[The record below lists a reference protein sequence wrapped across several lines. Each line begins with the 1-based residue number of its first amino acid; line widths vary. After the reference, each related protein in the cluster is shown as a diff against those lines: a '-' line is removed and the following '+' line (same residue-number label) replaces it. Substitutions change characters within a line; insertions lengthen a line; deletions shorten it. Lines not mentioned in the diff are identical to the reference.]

1 MNLNRTQ
8 NAVRNIITG
17 SILKLYQIAVPFA
30 MRTIMIYVLGIEY
43 LGLNSLF
50 TSVLQVLNLAELG
63 IGSAM
68 IFAMYKPII
77 ENDTQTINALM
88 NLYKIYYRVIGGIV
102 LLGGCAVIPFL
113 PKFIAKDVPPDI
125 NIYVLYFM
133 NLSAT
138 VLSYWLFA
146 YRNSILQAH
155 QRLDVVNKI
164 TLVTETI
171 KYVLQIST
179 LFLFKS
185 YYIYVLILLFTQIL
199 TNIITAYISKKY
211 FPDYKPDGK
220 IDPEIKKSIDNKI
233 KDLFTAKLGGVVVN
247 SADTI
252 IISAFLGLSMVALYQ
267 NYYFILTS
275 VMGFI
280 TIIFNS
286 CIAGIGNSLIVE
298 SKEKNY
304 NDLKKLTFIIVFI
317 TATCSACFISIFQP
331 FITVWGKGD
340 RLLLPFPVVCCLVLY
355 FIVYEFNAI
364 FNVFKDAAGMWH
376 EDRFRPLVTA
386 CSNLTMNLLTV
397 KFLGLY
403 GIILSTVVSFL
414 FIGIPW
420 ILNNIFKTIFDRKD
434 FKEYVFLVLGYFFEV
449 IIIAALTYLSC
460 HFIPL
465 SGILAVIVRLFVCI
479 IIAPLLFF
487 AVNFK
492 KTEMLYL
499 IEMINKFSKSRFL
512 KVGFVKDFYN
522 KRRAELKQNC

>member
-1 MNLNRTQ
+1 MKMNRTQ

-17 SILKLYQIAVPFA
+17 SVLKLYQILVPFA
-30 MRTIMIYVLGIEY
+30 MRTIMIYVLGVEY

-63 IGSAM
+63 VGSAM
-68 IFAMYKPII
+68 TFAMYKPIV
-77 ENDTQTINALM
+77 ENDKKSINALM
-88 NLYKIYYRVIGGIV
+88 NLYKTYYRVIGGIV

-113 PKFIAKDVPPDI
+113 PKLIKDDIPPDM
-125 NIYVLYFM
+125 NLYVLYFM
-133 NLSAT
+133 NLFAT

-155 QRLDVVNKI
+155 QRLDVVNKV
-164 TLVTETI
+164 TLITETI

-179 LFLFKS
+179 LFIFKN
-185 YYIYVLILLFTQIL
+185 YYIYVLILLFTQML
-199 TNIITAYISKKY
+199 TNVMTAYMSKKH
-211 FPDYKPDGK
+211 FPDYKPEGK
-220 IDPEIKKSIDNKI
+220 IDPEIKQGIDKKI
-233 KDLFTAKLGGVVVN
+233 KDLFTAKLGGVIVN

-252 IISAFLGLSMVALYQ
+252 VISSFLGLAMVGIYQ
-267 NYYFILTS
+267 NYYFVIS
-275 VMGFI
+275 AVMGFI

-304 NDLKKLTFIIVFI
+304 TDLKKLTFIIVFI
-317 TATCSACFISIFQP
+317 TAVCSACFISMFQP
-331 FITVWGKGD
+331 FITAWVGKK
-340 RLLLPFPVVCCLVLY
+340 LLLPFPVVCCLVLY
-355 FIVYEFNAI
+355 FIVYEFNAL

-403 GIILSTVVSFL
+403 GVVLSTVVAFL

-449 IIIAALTYLSC
+449 IAIAALTYLPC
-460 HFIPL
+460 YYIPL
-465 SGILAVIVRLFVCI
+465 KGIPAVIVRLVVCI
-479 IIAPLLFF
+479 IVAPSLFF
-487 AVNFK
+487 AVNFRK
-492 KTEMLYL
+492 IEMLYL
-499 IEMINKFSKSRFL
+499 IEMINKFSKSKFL
-512 KVGFVKDFYN
+512 KIGFVKNFYD
-522 KRRAELKQNC
+522 KRSAELKQN